1 MLERGIRIDSG
12 FQLGGIGGGE
22 LRGEGQGL
30 GRGRVRERR
39 RMICKGVSDV

>member
-22 LRGEGQGL
+22 LRGEGRGL
-30 GRGRVRERR
+30 GGRRVRERE
-39 RMICKGVSDV
+39 RMMCKGVGDV